1 MIEKTTTATYV
12 NVKNRNNGFTGYTL
26 TNGERRL
33 FNIGETKKIDIE
45 ELKALSQVEGG
56 EYLLRNYLMIEDVAA
71 LDFLNINPEP
81 EYFYTEKEITELLEN
96 GSLDQLED
104 CLNFAPQGVIDL
116 VKSIAIKIELP
127 DMRKRKLI
135 FEKTGFSV
143 DNAIK
148 VNQILEVDNSVTE
161 KEETVT
167 KRKAAPIATKAAA
180 PVRKYKVVTKT
191 E

>member
-33 FNIGETKKIDIE
+33 FNIGETKKINIE

-148 VNQILEVDNSVTE
+148 VNQILEVDNSTAE

-167 KRKAAPIATKAAA
+167 KRKAAPIEIKTAA